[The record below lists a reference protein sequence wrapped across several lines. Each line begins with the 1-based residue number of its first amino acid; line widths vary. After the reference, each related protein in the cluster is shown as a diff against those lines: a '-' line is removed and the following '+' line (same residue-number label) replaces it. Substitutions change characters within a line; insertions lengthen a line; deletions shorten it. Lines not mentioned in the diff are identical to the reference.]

1 MTILALEISKKMKC
15 VWCGKSA
22 GLVIRI
28 IINEEEKLSGENPVC
43 WSCIYRAAKNRI
55 DKEI

>member
-1 MTILALEISKKMKC
+1 MKC
-15 VWCGKSA
+15 VWCGKPA

-43 WSCIYRAAKNRI
+43 WSCIYKAAKNRI
-55 DKEI
+55 DKGDRKR